1 METLYYTAAGIFLY
15 FISDW
20 VLTRL
25 ERARGARFAHRNV
38 IFFVIILG
46 LSMVSF
52 QLIQTYF
59 FPPPIEETVQ
69 AVSPVVEVP
78 ADVKPPGAQ

>member
-20 VLTRL
+20 ILTRL
-25 ERARGARFAHRNV
+25 EQARGARFAHRNLL
-38 IFFVIILG
+38 FFIIILG

-59 FPPPIEETVQ
+59 FPPQVLEAEGV
-69 AVSPVVEVP
+69 PVVETPV
-78 ADVKPPGAQ
+78 AVKPPGAQ